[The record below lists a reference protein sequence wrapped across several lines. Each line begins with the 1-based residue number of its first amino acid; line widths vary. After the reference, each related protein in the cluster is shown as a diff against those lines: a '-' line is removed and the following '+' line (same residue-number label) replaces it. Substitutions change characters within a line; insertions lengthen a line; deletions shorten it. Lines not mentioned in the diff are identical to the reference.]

1 MFQTN
6 KDRKKKDFA
15 LHIPAVVNEQIHI
28 YMEQLKEQG
37 DYLTRGR
44 IRNKKPGF
52 VSQEEEER

>member
-1 MFQTN
+1 MFQTNKDNN

-15 LHIPAVVNEQIHI
+15 LHIPAVVN
-28 YMEQLKEQG
+28 EQLKEQG